1 VSSSNG
7 ITDRIAPKDEAQTR
21 WLRLFDLTGKTAI
34 VTGAARGL
42 GRAMAL
48 ALAGAG
54 AGVCVADRNADGAAQ
69 VAGEIQAMGRPS
81 LALRCEVA
89 DATSVQSMVEATA
102 GALGGVDI
110 LVNNAGINRGGE
122 FPPERLSQ
130 EIWDDVLQVNLTGVF
145 LSAQAAGRWMI
156 ERGRPGKIINMAS
169 ISGLVVNR
177 LTDRH
182 PLPYC
187 VSKAGV
193 IMLTKVLAVE
203 WAKHHIN
210 VNAIAPTYF
219 RTEMIHPD
227 PNIRAEMVRDTP
239 MHRLGEPYDLAGSVL
254 YLASSASDFVTG
266 HTLFVDGGYT
276 AW

>member
-1 VSSSNG
+1 MEASDMME
-7 ITDRIAPKDEAQTR
+7 IEARPKGCG
-21 WLRLFDLTGKTAI
+21 LFDLAGKTAV

-54 AGVCVADRNADGAAQ
+54 ARVCVADRNADGAAQ
-69 VAGEIQAMGRPS
+69 VAGEIQALGRPA
-81 LALRCEVA
+81 LALQCEVA
-89 DATSVQSMVEATA
+89 DAASVQNMIEATVA
-102 GALGGVDI
+102 ALEGVDI

-122 FPPERLSQ
+122 FPPEQLSQ
-130 EIWDDVLQVNLTGVF
+130 EIWDAVLQVNLTGVF
-145 LSAQAAGRWMI
+145 LCATAVGRWMI

-227 PNIRAEMVRDTP
+227 PDIRAEMVRDTP
-239 MHRLGEPYDLAGSVL
+239 MRRLGEPEDLAGSVL
-254 YLASSASDFVTG
+254 YLATSASDFVTG

-276 AW
+276 VW